1 MPVKVNVKKFSR
13 SKEIETAVIENTAEP
28 TITTEQQPIE
38 QIQEDSID
46 NDSIVVDDFLDAL
59 TNDKYVNKKTLEEEK
74 KQKELV
80 TKEKDKE
87 RKESL
92 KQMKEFEKARIAE
105 EKARISQ
112 EKSSKKPNKQSV
124 DDNNSVGSN
133 DIYSSNHSIIIGKE
147 KRILMNKVQSY
158 KELFKEE
165 LKGFK
170 IKKNCSTEELK
181 DYIAEMDCIIETG
194 TVETFLSDSIYNCI
208 KIVEGLSAN
217 TKKYDVS
224 GLSLLLQNNKQ
235 FNSLLKQLF
244 LKYQV
249 FSNVPAEYQLVL
261 IVATSA
267 YICRNKNLN
276 KDTLNSYFN
285 EPITVENN

>member
-13 SKEIETAVIENTAEP
+13 SKEIEPVAEP
-28 TITTEQQPIE
+28 EVEQQEQPI
-38 QIQEDSID
+38 QPIIAATEDNID
-46 NDSIVVDDFLDAL
+46 NDSVEVEVDDFLDAL

-74 KQKELV
+74 KQKELES
-80 TKEKDKE
+80 KEKDKQK
-87 RKESL
+87 KESL
-92 KQMKEFEKARIAE
+92 KQMKEFEKARVAE
-105 EKARISQ
+105 EKARIAS
-112 EKSSKKPNKQSV
+112 EKQNKKSIK
-124 DDNNSVGSN
+124 DDLVSVGSN

-194 TVETFLSDSIYNCI
+194 TVETFLSDSIYSCI
-208 KIVEGLSAN
+208 KIVEGISA
-217 TKKYDVS
+217 KSKQYDVS

-249 FSNVPAEYQLVL
+249 FSNVPPEYQIVL

-276 KDTLNSYFN
+276 KDTLNAYFN
-285 EPITVENN
+285 EPITV

>member
-13 SKEIETAVIENTAEP
+13 SKEAKETEP
-28 TITTEQQPIE
+28 TEKEVELTETEPLVPIL
-38 QIQEDSID
+38 EDDID
-46 NDSIVVDDFLDAL
+46 DDTVDDFLDAL

-74 KQKELV
+74 KQKEL
-80 TKEKDKE
+80 EK
-87 RKESL
+87 KESDKQKKEQL

-105 EKARISQ
+105 EKARIAQ
-112 EKSSKKPNKQSV
+112 EKKESKQRKPIEIS
-124 DDNNSVGSN
+124 DNISVGSN
-133 DIYSSNHSIIIGKE
+133 DIYSSNHSLIIGKE
-147 KRILMNKVQSY
+147 KRILLNKVQSY

-208 KIVEGLSAN
+208 KIIEGVSAN
-217 TKKYDVS
+217 TKRYNIS

-235 FNSLLKQLF
+235 FNTLLKQLF
-244 LKYQV
+244 LKYKV
-249 FSNVPAEYQLVL
+249 FSNVPPEYQIVL
-261 IVATSA
+261 IVSTSA
-267 YICRNKNLN
+267 FICRNKNLN
-276 KDTLNSYFN
+276 KEVLTSYFD
-285 EPITVENN
+285 EPITV

>member
-1 MPVKVNVKKFSR
+1 MSAVKVNVTKFSK
-13 SKEIETAVIENTAEP
+13 SKQNAAAAEQVVES
-28 TITTEQQPIE
+28 TVVEPIE
-38 QIQEDSID
+38 QKEETIIKNDTEDNNED
-46 NDSIVVDDFLDAL
+46 MPDFLDAL
-59 TNDKYVNKKTLEEEK
+59 TNDKYVNKKQQQEES
-74 KQKELV
+74 KQKELEA
-80 TKEKDKE
+80 KEKDKQ

-105 EKARISQ
+105 EKAA
-112 EKSSKKPNKQSV
+112 SKRKPTVHQQ
-124 DDNNSVGSN
+124 DDNMSVCSN
-133 DIYSSNHSIIIGKE
+133 DIFSSSNHSVIIGKE
-147 KRILMNKVQSY
+147 KRVLLNKVQSY

-170 IKKNCSTEELK
+170 IKKNCNTEELK

-194 TVETFLSDSIYNCI
+194 TVETFMSDSIYSCI
-208 KIVEGLSAN
+208 KIIEGVSAN

-224 GLSLLLQNNKQ
+224 GLSVLLQNNKQ

-249 FSNVPAEYQLVL
+249 FSNVPPEYQIVL

-267 YICRNKNLN
+267 FICRNKNLN
-276 KDTLNSYFN
+276 KDNLNAYFN
-285 EPITVENN
+285 EPIVVPV